1 MATIREHV
9 YDTRGQLAEA
19 LAAGVAAV
27 LAGGIATRGRA
38 ALAVSG
44 GSTPALFFAY
54 LSQAEIDWPSVTIL
68 LVDER
73 YVPDDTDRS
82 NAKLVRENLMIGPA
96 SEATF
101 VPVWRPGV
109 TPETAAEEVARAIDG
124 FEEGVDALILG
135 MGTDGHTA
143 SFFPQGDTYARA
155 TNPNEDEL
163 VLPLETPEQPETRV
177 TVTMPVIQH
186 AHFLA
191 LHIEGNEKREVFEAA
206 RQGNELPISLVLGV
220 VDELQLFWTAQN

>member
-1 MATIREHV
+1 MATIREHI
-9 YDTRGQLAEA
+9 YDTREQLAEA

-27 LAGGIATRGRA
+27 LAGGVATRGRA

-44 GSTPALFFAY
+44 GSTPALFFAH
-54 LSQAEIDWPSVTIL
+54 LSQAEIDWSSVTIF

-96 SEATF
+96 SKADF

-109 TPETAAEEVARAIDG
+109 TPETAAEEVARALDG
-124 FEEGVDALILG
+124 FDDGVDALILG

-143 SFFPQGDTYARA
+143 SFFPQGNTYARV
-155 TNPNEDEL
+155 TNTNETEL
-163 VLPLETPEQPETRV
+163 VLPLDTPEQPETRV
-177 TVTMPVIQH
+177 TVTMPVIQR

-191 LHIEGNEKREVFEAA
+191 LHIEGNEKRTVFKDA
-206 RQGNELPISLVLGV
+206 REGNERPISLVLRA
-220 VDELQLFWTAQN
+220 VDELQLFWTGES